1 MVRLSQFHCTCSAK
15 AADTRC
21 LYQVNFRAAARTRP
35 MTDAIGHPIPQVVS
49 PGNSPKPTLIKCKC
63 PFQTRL
69 CSRKDCGLQAWRWK
83 PRTQPGA
90 ATQPVSKQKMCGK
103 CCRALNSSSSESH
116 GLFEFRIITAWFFQ
130 GLLVLINRVQS
141 RSLGT

>member
-90 ATQPVSKQKMCGK
+90 ATHPVSKQKMCGK
-103 CCRALNSSSSESH
+103 CCRDSSSSESH
-116 GLFEFRIITAWFFQ
+116 ELSKIRIIAACLFQ
-130 GLLVLINRVQS
+130 GLSVPIKRMQA
-141 RSLGT
+141 RSLGR